1 MSPRSCFLYASLL
14 AALACSAEPDGG
26 NDTPSAGT
34 GGGSGTSVTSS
45 SGSGISISSTSSGGD
60 LGEIDFPPV
69 GSGGAGG
76 SECNNVLEVVYR
88 DFKESHP
95 DFEMPFRGDEV
106 RRGLLKPVLGS
117 DGKPEFLDRVGCF
130 ADLMTPL
137 GCRGGNP
144 TEPVIRDK
152 ASFDQWYRDVE
163 GVNISFVKTLELTE
177 SPPGSGQYVYDST
190 EFFPLAPDEGFGIT
204 PANHKNQNF
213 LFTTEI
219 HLKFGYVAGQKFTFV
234 GDDDMWIFINGKL
247 ALDLGSMHG
256 PATGVIDFDAQAADL
271 GIVPGQTYTMDI
283 FHAERHTDG
292 SNFHIETNI
301 SCFEPVPIPK

>member
-1 MSPRSCFLYASLL
+1 MSPRPFLLCAPLL
-14 AALACSAEPDGG
+14 IALACSAEPDGG

-34 GGGSGTSVTSS
+34 GGSGGMPATSS
-45 SGSGISISSTSSGGD
+45 SSGIGVSSTSSGPD
-60 LGEIDFPPV
+60 FGEIPDIV
-69 GSGGAGG
+69 GSSGAGG
-76 SECNNVLEVVYR
+76 SECNSVLEVLYR
-88 DFKESHP
+88 DFNESHP

-163 GVNISFVKTLELTE
+163 GVNIPFVKTLELEE

-190 EFFPLAPDEGFGIT
+190 EFFPLGPDEGFGLN
-204 PANHKNQNF
+204 PPNHKNQNF

-219 HLKFGYVAGQKFTFV
+219 HLKFGYVAGQKFTFI
-234 GDDDMWIFINGKL
+234 GDDDMWIFINGRL